1 MSEPLDV
8 RISHIGLCT
17 SDIEHSL
24 RFHTEALGFVLDRS
38 IDDIGSPYDSL
49 MELPGVRCRVH
60 YVKCGAV
67 TIELIGYPGIGV
79 TGSAERRPMNQ
90 LGFTHMTLL
99 VDDIDA
105 AVERVVKYGGQVHPE
120 TAIDSPFGP
129 MVFCTDPDGTRIE
142 LVQSAG

>member
-24 RFHTEALGFVLDRS
+24 RFYTEALGFVLDRS

-67 TIELIGYPGIGV
+67 TMELIGYPGIGV

-90 LGFTHMTLL
+90 LGFTHLTLL

>member
-17 SDIEHSL
+17 SDLEHSL
-24 RFHTEALGFVLDRS
+24 RFYTEALGFVLDRS

-67 TIELIGYPGIGV
+67 TMELIGYPGIGV